1 MASMLQRSA
10 GTRASYSDPGCSIH
24 DPREVIMTTANHPS
38 KFLVRSYLMRRT
50 HASSPPPT
58 PDEVRRQ
65 LGWGMLVIDPK
76 PNTSSGR
83 S

>member
-1 MASMLQRSA
+1 
-10 GTRASYSDPGCSIH
+10 
-24 DPREVIMTTANHPS
+24 MTTANHPS